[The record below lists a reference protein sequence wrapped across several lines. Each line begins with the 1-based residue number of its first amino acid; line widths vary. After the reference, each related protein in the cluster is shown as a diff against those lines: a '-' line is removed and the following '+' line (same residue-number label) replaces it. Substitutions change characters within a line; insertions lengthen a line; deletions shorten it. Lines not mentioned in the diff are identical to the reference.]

1 MQTVSDYY
9 GALVKTMKTNMH
21 HYQQCYLLY
30 LHMIRLYLHM
40 IRLNKA
46 DVPFDYPKLDN
57 SGHINELRN

>member
-30 LHMIRLYLHM
+30 LHMIRL
-40 IRLNKA
+40 NKA